1 MCVLD
6 MDVLCCSP
14 TGDGM
19 ASLAMLTGVGM
30 LKFEAAECERSCLW
44 RICGSCIDEP
54 LTGGKVFP
62 MLKRPKLVLLL
73 LLMLLR
79 GGPEA

>member
-1 MCVLD
+1 
-6 MDVLCCSP
+6 
-14 TGDGM
+14 
-19 ASLAMLTGVGM
+19 M

-62 MLKRPKLVLLL
+62 MLKRPKFVLL
-73 LLMLLR
+73 LLR